1 MEDARAYRRRTV
13 RMRKKLFQSR
23 AVEAEA
29 EGAADV
35 EAFLV
40 RHSEGVKND
49 EGVVEE
55 GGFAARGDN
64 LEARIW

>member
-1 MEDARAYRRRTV
+1 
-13 RMRKKLFQSR
+13 MRKKLFQSS
-23 AVEAEA
+23 AVEGAEVV
-29 EGAADV
+29 ADV

-49 EGVVEE
+49 DGVVEE

-64 LEARIW
+64 LEARSW

>member
-1 MEDARAYRRRTV
+1 
-13 RMRKKLFQSR
+13 MRKKLSQSS
-23 AVEAEA
+23 AVEAET

-40 RHSEGVKND
+40 RHREGVKND

-64 LEARIW
+64 VELRDR